1 MKVLQNKLL
10 ILVISSILFPAL
22 VVMAISFSNYGRI
35 VENNSGQIMQLMC
48 SEKRQVIDE
57 KLLNIE
63 QSVHTIYHFATEQH
77 SDTGDLWQDEEQFL
91 EHISRMRELMATTVK
106 YTEGAVSVYYRL
118 DSSIRGPKQGVWLV
132 QDESDE
138 YKEREVT
145 DISIYNKDD
154 IEHVGWYYIPIT
166 NGKETWLNPYYNK
179 NMDEEII
186 SYVIPIIVDEKTIGV
201 VGMDIAT
208 NLLYE
213 NTKNVTVYDRGYA
226 FLMDNEGEFVYHPE
240 MNGNTISEEFN
251 IQHTYLYEKSLLS
264 VENQSVETYRW
275 NDTDKKLTAQKLR
288 NGMIFSVCVTEQE
301 IKQPQQKTLIDS
313 VLVILIIMLG
323 FVTVT
328 VFLTKA
334 IVRLI
339 YTDAMTQV
347 GNKTAYNECVD
358 LLCKRI
364 RDKEHINFLIAVA
377 DINDLKI
384 VNDTYGHEYGDKLI
398 QSGAAILKKVW
409 GSDSTYRVGG
419 DEFVIVCSDMEKECA
434 ETKLSLFE
442 EAIEDYNRQNKCE
455 KIYLQMAIGMAV
467 YSSETDKEY
476 MDVFRRADSA
486 MYEDKKQKKMNVSI
500 EAAGAGEV

>member
-10 ILVISSILFPAL
+10 ILIVSSTLIPAL

-63 QSVHTIYHFATEQH
+63 QSVHTIYHFATEQY
-77 SDTGDLWQDEEQFL
+77 SDTDNLGQNEEQFL
-91 EHISRMRELMATTVK
+91 EHISRMKELMETTVK
-106 YTEGAVSVYYRL
+106 YTDGTVSVYYRL
-118 DSSIRGPKQGVWLV
+118 DSAIQGPKQGVWLV
-132 QDESDE
+132 QDKNGAYLEHE
-138 YKEREVT
+138 MT
-145 DISIYNKDD
+145 DISLYNKND
-154 IEHVGWYYIPIT
+154 IEHVGWYYIPIA
-166 NGKETWLNPYYNK
+166 NGKETWINPYYNK

-186 SYVIPIIVDEKTIGV
+186 SYVIPIILDGKTIGV

-240 MNGNTISEEFN
+240 MKGNTISEEFN
-251 IQHTYLYEKSLLS
+251 MQHTYLYEKSLLS

-275 NDTDKKLTAQKLR
+275 NDIDKKMTAQKLR
-288 NGMIFSVCVTEQE
+288 NGMIFTVCVTEQE
-301 IKQPQQKTLIDS
+301 IKHPHQKTLIDS
-313 VLVILIIMLG
+313 VLVILLIMSG
-323 FVTVT
+323 FVVVT

-347 GNKTAYNECVD
+347 GNKTAYSECVD
-358 LLCKRI
+358 LLSKRI
-364 RDKEHINFLIAVA
+364 REKEKINFLIVVA
-377 DINDLKI
+377 DINDMKK

-398 QSGAAILKKVW
+398 QDGAAILKKVW
-409 GSDSTYRVGG
+409 GSDLTYRVGG
-419 DEFVIVCSDMEKECA
+419 DEFVVVCLDMEMECA
-434 ETKLSLFE
+434 KEQILLFE
-442 EAIEDYNRQNKCE
+442 EAIEHYNCQNNCE
-455 KIYLQMAIGMAV
+455 KIYLQMAIGIAA

-486 MYEDKKQKKMNVSI
+486 MYEDKKQKKMKM
-500 EAAGAGEV
+500 